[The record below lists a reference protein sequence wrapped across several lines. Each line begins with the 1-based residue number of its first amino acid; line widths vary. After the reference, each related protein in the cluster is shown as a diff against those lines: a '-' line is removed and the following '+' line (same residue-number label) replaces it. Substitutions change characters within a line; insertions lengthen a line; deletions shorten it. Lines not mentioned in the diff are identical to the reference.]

1 MWLPASKYT
10 ELGAF
15 RFYLK
20 VDSRNGA
27 PAAEA
32 RSIRMRVVGEDNE
45 GGTTDI
51 ENSEITIQNS
61 GTIFDLSGRRL
72 THPTKGINIIQMTDG
87 SVRKMMAK

>member
-1 MWLPASKYT
+1 
-10 ELGAF
+10 
-15 RFYLK
+15 
-20 VDSRNGA
+20 
-27 PAAEA
+27 
-32 RSIRMRVVGEDNE
+32 MRIVGEDNE